1 MANYNA
7 IAAIS
12 ETIISMLRASRQPEG
27 LEDLEFRI
35 FSSRDF
41 SNSPISN
48 GVSLFVY
55 RVFPNGS
62 SRIPAGYENA
72 GAKQTRLLPVDV
84 HFFLTIWG
92 GEASM
97 QHTLVGWMMRAME
110 DNALLTANAI
120 NAVSPATFRRDE
132 TVELGL
138 AEFRTEDLLRIF
150 EALMP
155 NGYQLSIPYYA
166 RVIHLE
172 SLHQSPGGTEPVQQ
186 RQLDFVTQPE
196 PPAFMGQES

>member
-1 MANYNA
+1 MAKYNA

-12 ETIISMLRASRQPEG
+12 KTIINQLRASIQPDG
-27 LEDLEFRI
+27 LDDLEYRI

-41 SNSPISN
+41 INSPIAN
-48 GVSLFVY
+48 GISLFVY
-55 RVFPNGS
+55 RIFPNGS
-62 SRIPAGYENA
+62 SRTPVGHLNA
-72 GAKQTRLLPVDV
+72 EGGKQPRLLPIDV

-97 QHTLVGWMMRAME
+97 QHTLVGWMMRVME

-120 NAVSPATFRRDE
+120 NTVDPGTFRRDE

-172 SLHQSPGGTEPVQQ
+172 SAIQNEEGTLVQQ

-196 PPAFMGQES
+196 PPAFMGQGR

>member
-12 ETIISMLRASRQPEG
+12 ETIISMLRASSQPEG
-27 LEDLEFRI
+27 LDDLEFRI

-41 SNSPISN
+41 SNSSISN
-48 GVSLFVY
+48 GVSLFIY
-55 RVFPNGS
+55 RIFPNGS
-62 SRIPAGYENA
+62 SRIPVGYVSAGT
-72 GAKQTRLLPVDV
+72 KQARLLPVDV

-97 QHTLVGWMMRAME
+97 QHTLVGWMMRVME

-120 NAVSPATFRRDE
+120 NAVSPGTFRRDE

-172 SLHQSPGGTEPVQQ
+172 SLHQYPDGVEPVQQ

-196 PPAFMGQES
+196 PPAFMDRES